1 MRLKCSRYQVGK
13 RRSSNRVVAGRGGV
27 GVRQLPLPS
36 DVVEKRRLTSH
47 QIPPTEDR
55 VGKDVFHIMCW
66 NSVGWHRIVVEVNR
80 FSALISNALN
90 PMSRAISAGEKMT
103 AEDEGGQTLHA
114 FSCM

>member
-1 MRLKCSRYQVGK
+1 MACRAVEAVLK
-13 RRSSNRVVAGRGGV
+13 
-27 GVRQLPLPS
+27 LP
-36 DVVEKRRLTSH
+36 SH

-55 VGKDVFHIMCW
+55 AGKDVFHIMCW